1 MSYFIRE
8 SGYIYSRFSRSRHNI
23 ILNTFHVIL
32 VLWSLLS
39 TGAFFLIF
47 LFPTSY
53 YSLVVYFVINVARI
67 LNGVKLSD
75 KLRSRVLIAK
85 LNFLS
90 VNQLNAQTKLL
101 EMWKAT
107 NIKDYPIKVPQVSRS
122 DETAV
127 TRSSDSML
135 ITESG
140 ITGLSQITFLN
151 YARHVWNKAPVEL
164 RKCSSLYSV
173 KRVIK
178 SFVKTLPF

>member
-1 MSYFIRE
+1 
-8 SGYIYSRFSRSRHNI
+8 
-23 ILNTFHVIL
+23 
-32 VLWSLLS
+32 
-39 TGAFFLIF
+39 
-47 LFPTSY
+47 
-53 YSLVVYFVINVARI
+53 
-67 LNGVKLSD
+67 
-75 KLRSRVLIAK
+75 
-85 LNFLS
+85 
-90 VNQLNAQTKLL
+90 
-101 EMWKAT
+101 MWKAT
-107 NIKDYPIKVPQVSRS
+107 NNKDYPIKVNQVSRS

-151 YARHVWNKAPVEL
+151 DARHVWNKAPVEL